1 MIVDSP
7 PDPKRAV
14 LKSVLKRRA
23 LRAARRLA
31 PEGVTPLVIQAPV
44 GKQVHVVG
52 QNAIVMNQNNTP
64 TVMLKRPNV

>member
-1 MIVDSP
+1 MIVNSR

-14 LKSVLKRRA
+14 LKSVLKRRE

-31 PEGVTPLVIQAPV
+31 PEGVAPLVIQAPV
-44 GKQVHVVG
+44 GKRVQVVG
-52 QNAIVMNQNNTP
+52 QNAIVMNQHNTP

>member
-1 MIVDSP
+1 MIVNSP

-14 LKSVLKRRA
+14 LKSVLKRRE

-31 PEGVTPLVIQAPV
+31 PEWVAPLVIQTPV
-44 GKQVHVVG
+44 GKRGQVVG
-52 QNAIVMNQNNTP
+52 QNAIVMNPKNTP